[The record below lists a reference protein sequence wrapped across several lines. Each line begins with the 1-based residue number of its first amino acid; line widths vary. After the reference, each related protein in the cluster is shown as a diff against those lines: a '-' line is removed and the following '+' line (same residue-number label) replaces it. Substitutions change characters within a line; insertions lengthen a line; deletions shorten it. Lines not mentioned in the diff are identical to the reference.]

1 MTKLWSRIP
10 ATTHETS
17 LYCTNGFPISNSQ
30 MEDDAVQFG
39 SILVVD
45 DEVGALDGVR
55 LNLRAAGFSNIL
67 VCSDG
72 RQVAG
77 LLQEKSIELLLL
89 DLVMPHIRGEVIL
102 EQALQAMPQLPVV
115 VMTAEYDV
123 RTAVRCMKL
132 GAADYLTKPVHADL
146 LIATVEKVLETSALR
161 QEAATLR
168 SNYFKQKLRDPKAFA
183 PIITADPSMLRIFTY
198 LEAASK
204 GFQPVLISGQTG
216 TGKELMARALH
227 ESSGRQGPFVAV
239 NVAGLDD
246 EMFSDTLFG
255 HVPGAFTGAVG
266 SRKGMIE
273 AAGSGTLF
281 LDEIGDLS
289 EASQVKLLRVLQERE
304 YQPLGSDTPRPLR
317 ARVVAAT
324 NREAASLRTDL
335 YYRLRSYHITMP
347 PLCERAGDLRT
358 LLEHFVRLAAEDLG
372 IAVPSYPPT
381 LPALLDTYRFPGNIR
396 ELQAM
401 VFHAVA
407 QQQHGQLSLGA
418 FSEAM
423 EPGQRRAPPSSG
435 SVERLLAEDANGNSL
450 LQPDDLERVERQ
462 NIMRAL
468 EKTHWKVAGEHGAA
482 ALLGLRPSTLASK
495 MKKMGMGRV

>member
-1 MTKLWSRIP
+1 MTDEE
-10 ATTHETS
+10 AT
-17 LYCTNGFPISNSQ
+17 Q
-30 MEDDAVQFG
+30 VG

-55 LNLRAAGFSNIL
+55 LNLRASGFAN
-67 VCSDG
+67 VVTCSDG
-72 RQVAG
+72 REVPR
-77 LLQEKSIELLLL
+77 LLRENNIELMLL
-89 DLVMPHIRGEVIL
+89 DLLMPHMRGEVVL
-102 EQALQAMPQLPVV
+102 EQALALQPQLPVV

-132 GAADYLTKPVHADL
+132 GAADYLTKPVDSEL
-146 LIATVEKVLETSALR
+146 LVATVEKVLETSALR
-161 QEAATLR
+161 QEAAALR
-168 SNYFKQKLRDPKAFA
+168 SSYFQQELKDPKAFES
-183 PIITADPSMLRIFTY
+183 IITADPAMLRIFTY

-204 GFQPVLISGQTG
+204 GFQPVLISGETG

-227 ESSGRQGPFVAV
+227 ESSGRKGPFVAV

-266 SRKGMIE
+266 TRKGMIE
-273 AAGSGTLF
+273 AAAAGTLF

-304 YQPLGSDTPRPLR
+304 YQPLGADVLKPMR

-324 NREAASLRTDL
+324 NRAASSLRSDL
-335 YYRLRSYHITMP
+335 YYRLRSYHITIP
-347 PLCERAGDLRT
+347 PLRERAGDLRT
-358 LLEHFVRLAAEDLG
+358 LLDHFIRLAAEDLG
-372 IAVPSYPPT
+372 IAVPACPPG
-381 LPALLDTYRFPGNIR
+381 LPELLDTYRFPGNIR

-407 QQQHGQLSLGA
+407 QQRGGQLFLSA
-418 FSEAM
+418 FEEAM
-423 EPGQRRAPPSSG
+423 DPGQRRTILPAQPAPPPA
-435 SVERLLAEDANGNSL
+435 RDHTDAMMTSPPREHDL
-450 LQPDDLERVERQ
+450 ILQPDDIERLERE

-468 EKTHWKVAGEHGAA
+468 EKTQWKVAGNQGAA

-495 MKKMGMGRV
+495 MKKMGIGRA

>member
-1 MTKLWSRIP
+1 MD
-10 ATTHETS
+10 
-17 LYCTNGFPISNSQ
+17 
-30 MEDDAVQFG
+30 EDSAQTG
-39 SILVVD
+39 AILVVD
-45 DEVGALDGVR
+45 DEAGALDGVR
-55 LNLRAAGFSNIL
+55 LNLRAAGFSNII

-77 LLQEKSIELLLL
+77 LLRDKQIDLLLL
-89 DLVMPHIRGEVIL
+89 DLVMPHMRGEVVL
-102 EQALQAMPQLPVV
+102 EQALHERPQLPVV

-132 GAADYLTKPVHADL
+132 GAADYLTKPVDADL
-146 LIATVEKVLETSALR
+146 LIATVEKVLETSALK

-168 SNYFKQKLRDPKAFA
+168 SNYFKQELRDPKSFA
-183 PIITADPSMLRIFTY
+183 AIITSDSAMMRIFTY

-204 GFQPVLISGQTG
+204 GFQPVLISGETG

-227 ESSGRQGPFVAV
+227 ESSGRKGPFVAV

-266 SRKGMIE
+266 TRKGMIE
-273 AAGSGTLF
+273 AAGAGTLF

-304 YQPLGSDTPRPLR
+304 YQPLGSDGTRPMR

-324 NREAASLRTDL
+324 NREATSLRTDL
-335 YYRLRSYHITMP
+335 YYRLRSYHITIP
-347 PLCERAGDLRT
+347 PLSARSGDLRT
-358 LLEHFVRLAAEDLG
+358 LLGHFIKLAAEDLG
-372 IAVPSYPPT
+372 INVPSYPPT
-381 LPALLDTYRFPGNIR
+381 LPTLLDTYRFPGNIR

-407 QQQHGQLSLGA
+407 QQQNGQLSLEA
-418 FSEAM
+418 FEDAM
-423 EPGQRRAPPSSG
+423 EPGQRRTTSLP
-435 SVERLLAEDANGNSL
+435 AEAGAWVANQTRAALSANDSQSNNTVGEILS
-450 LQPDDLERVERQ
+450 PDDLERLERQ
-462 NIMRAL
+462 SIMKAL
-468 EKTHWKVAGEHGAA
+468 EKTQWKVAGFQGAA

-495 MKKMGMGRV
+495 MKKMGIGRA